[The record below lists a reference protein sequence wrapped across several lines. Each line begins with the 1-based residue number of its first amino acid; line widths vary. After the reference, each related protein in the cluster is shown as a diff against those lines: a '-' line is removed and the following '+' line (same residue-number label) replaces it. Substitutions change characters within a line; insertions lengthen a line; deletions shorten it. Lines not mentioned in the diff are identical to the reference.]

1 MEKLSGLLLDV
12 YDDVTGS
19 LFREIFP
26 NRQEVPELV
35 KSAHLLSAAERQSLP
50 DDVFALVLRDGNV
63 TLRKFACVDP
73 GNVALSMLYLS
84 KTAGKLPKEAQQRA
98 ARNLLTA
105 EDWYKSAGIGGALMS
120 AGGDLMGRAAG
131 WAAKNPMKAL
141 GGAMTAWQ
149 VGDTLK
155 GVGGRL
161 RNISG
166 QMAPTLQG

>member
-26 NRQEVPELV
+26 DRQEVPELV
-35 KSAHLLSAAERQSLP
+35 KSAYLLSTAERQSLP
-50 DDVFALVLRDGNV
+50 DDVFALVMRDGNV

-73 GNVALSMLYLS
+73 GNVALSMLYLA
-84 KTAGKLPKEAQQRA
+84 KTASKLPKEAQQRA
-98 ARNLLTA
+98 AQNLFMA
-105 EDWYKSAGIGGALMS
+105 EDWYKTAGVGGALMS
-120 AGGDLMGRAAG
+120 AGGGLLGKGLG
-131 WAAKNPMKAL
+131 WAMKNPGKAL

-155 GVGGRL
+155 GIGGRL